1 MAHVELDRA
10 GIAALADECLSH
22 GEHAAL
28 AMGVDAET
36 FAPIRTGALKISVE
50 VVEVG
55 RGIWRIIAGR
65 GLPDGRAVYNELGT
79 SRMAAQPYIR
89 PAVFQKRAL

>member
-1 MAHVELDRA
+1 MAHVELNRG

-22 GEHAAL
+22 GEGAAL

-36 FAPIRTGALKISVE
+36 FAPVRTGALKISIQ
-50 VVEVG
+50 VVEIG
-55 RGIWRIIAGR
+55 RGIWRIIAGT

-79 SRMAAQPYIR
+79 SKMAAQPYIR
-89 PAVFQKRAL
+89 PAVYQKRAL